1 MSNSEQ
7 TANTDRHQQ
16 KMQKHKEKV
25 DAAIAR
31 AQEERGV
38 IIVLTGNGKGKSSSG
53 FGTVIRT
60 LGHGYKAGLVQ
71 FIKGTWDCGEAK
83 ILATL
88 PGLTHEV
95 MGSGFTWETQNKEQD
110 QRAFDAVWP
119 KAKAML
125 SNPELRTVM
134 LDEITYMLAYDLL
147 DFDELKTMYSNSLKE
162 FYRILCLDGIVIFKC
177 QDVVSGG
184 LNLFSHCWI
193 MYEAIKHGFYP
204 KDLFILLAKNRITD
218 GRKQQH
224 ARKFHSYFWVFKKT
238 KCKVD
243 YKSFF
248 EVREV
253 KNETKPLQEVRT
265 GAEGLV

>member
-1 MSNSEQ
+1 M
-7 TANTDRHQQ
+7 
-16 KMQKHKEKV
+16 
-25 DAAIAR
+25 
-31 AQEERGV
+31 
-38 IIVLTGNGKGKSSSG
+38 LTGNGKGKSSSG

-147 DFDELKTMYSNSLKE
+147 DFDELKTALENRPPE
-162 FYRILCLDGIVIFKC
+162 QNVILTGRGAPTALRDLADTVTEMKMEKHAFKAGVKAQAGIE
-177 QDVVSGG
+177 
-184 LNLFSHCWI
+184 W
-193 MYEAIKHGFYP
+193 
-204 KDLFILLAKNRITD
+204 
-218 GRKQQH
+218 
-224 ARKFHSYFWVFKKT
+224 
-238 KCKVD
+238 
-243 YKSFF
+243 
-248 EVREV
+248 
-253 KNETKPLQEVRT
+253 
-265 GAEGLV
+265 

>member
-1 MSNSEQ
+1 MTTHNTDSQTSANS
-7 TANTDRHQQ
+7 DRHQQ

-53 FGTVIRT
+53 VGTLIRT

-71 FIKGTWDCGEAK
+71 FIKGTWDCGEAR

-95 MGSGFTWETQNKEQD
+95 MGSGFTWETQSKEQD

-125 SNPELRTVM
+125 ADPELRTVM

-147 DFDELKTMYSNSLKE
+147 DFADLKDAL
-162 FYRILCLDGIVIFKC
+162 I
-177 QDVVSGG
+177 
-184 LNLFSHCWI
+184 
-193 MYEAIKHGFYP
+193 
-204 KDLFILLAKNRITD
+204 NRP
-218 GRKQQH
+218 
-224 ARKFHSYFWVFKKT
+224 
-238 KCKVD
+238 
-243 YKSFF
+243 
-248 EVREV
+248 
-253 KNETKPLQEVRT
+253 PLQNVILT
-265 GAEGLV
+265 GRGAPTALRELADTVTEMKMEKHAFAAGVKAQPGIEW

>member
-125 SNPELRTVM
+125 SDPELRTVM

-147 DFDELKTMYSNSLKE
+147 DFDELKTALENRPPE
-162 FYRILCLDGIVIFKC
+162 QNVILTGRGAPTVLRDLADTVTDMKMEKHAFKAGVKAQAGIE
-177 QDVVSGG
+177 
-184 LNLFSHCWI
+184 W
-193 MYEAIKHGFYP
+193 
-204 KDLFILLAKNRITD
+204 
-218 GRKQQH
+218 
-224 ARKFHSYFWVFKKT
+224 
-238 KCKVD
+238 
-243 YKSFF
+243 
-248 EVREV
+248 
-253 KNETKPLQEVRT
+253 
-265 GAEGLV
+265 

>member
-88 PGLTHEV
+88 PGLIHEV

-147 DFDELKTMYSNSLKE
+147 DFDELKTALENRPPE
-162 FYRILCLDGIVIFKC
+162 QNVILTGRGAPTALRDLADTVTDMKMEKHAFKAGVKAQAGIE
-177 QDVVSGG
+177 
-184 LNLFSHCWI
+184 W
-193 MYEAIKHGFYP
+193 
-204 KDLFILLAKNRITD
+204 
-218 GRKQQH
+218 
-224 ARKFHSYFWVFKKT
+224 
-238 KCKVD
+238 
-243 YKSFF
+243 
-248 EVREV
+248 
-253 KNETKPLQEVRT
+253 
-265 GAEGLV
+265 